1 MSAYNYDTFPLD
13 FDMQAFIDF
22 PNIANAGTKAPD
34 GKVYNLLTK
43 KLEQLSTYWK
53 EKTTIIEFGSV
64 TWSECALAAPGF
76 DKLVEEFGDKFNF
89 VFIYT
94 REAHPGEKIP
104 HLTSFEQKL
113 GHAKLM
119 TEKYINRTMLV
130 DSLDGDMHHAYG
142 RLPNM
147 TYIVNR
153 YGNVIY
159 KSDWTDPSTIKMVLD
174 HYLDEREMIAK
185 KIRATPY
192 YVEWQPMRKNDTEE
206 FMTILLNDAGPK
218 AIKDF
223 ISSANHYNG
232 PIQSNSSL
240 GKSMGKKLQDWLEK
254 QDY

>member
-1 MSAYNYDTFPLD
+1 MT
-13 FDMQAFIDF
+13 
-22 PNIANAGTKAPD
+22 
-34 GKVYNLLTK
+34 
-43 KLEQLSTYWK
+43 
-53 EKTTIIEFGSV
+53 
-64 TWSECALAAPGF
+64 
-76 DKLVEEFGDKFNF
+76 EEFEDKFNF

-113 GHAKLM
+113 EHAKLM

-142 RLPNM
+142 RLPNI

-174 HYLDEREMIAK
+174 HYLDEREMLAK

-218 AIKDF
+218 AINDF
-223 ISSANHYNG
+223 INSANNYDG

-240 GKSMGKKLQDWLEK
+240 GKAMGKKLQDWLDK

>member
-1 MSAYNYDTFPLD
+1 MV
-13 FDMQAFIDF
+13 
-22 PNIANAGTKAPD
+22 K
-34 GKVYNLLTK
+34 
-43 KLEQLSTYWK
+43 
-53 EKTTIIEFGSV
+53 
-64 TWSECALAAPGF
+64 
-76 DKLVEEFGDKFNF
+76 EFGDKFNF
-89 VFIYT
+89 IFIYT

-104 HLTSFEQKL
+104 HLASFEQKL
-113 GHAKLM
+113 EHAKLM

-130 DSLDGDMHHAYG
+130 DSLNGDIHHAYG

-174 HYLDEREMIAK
+174 HYLDEREMLAN

-192 YVEWQPMRKNDTEE
+192 YVEWQPMRKNDSEE
-206 FMTILLNDAGPK
+206 FMTILLRDAGPK

-223 ISSANHYNG
+223 IESQKNYQG
-232 PIQSNSSL
+232 PVQSNSNI
-240 GKSMGKKLQDWLEK
+240 GKATAKKLEKWLEK